1 METPS
6 GQWGLARGEEGPA
19 LLRRE
24 GREGAAGAPR
34 AAVPGPR
41 RTGSPGTPTPLQAD
55 GHPVFGWKLE
65 ARGLRASAESRAS

>member
-24 GREGAAGAPR
+24 GREGAASAPR

-41 RTGSPGTPTPLQAD
+41 RTGGPQAPLLLCRLTATLFLA
-55 GHPVFGWKLE
+55 G
-65 ARGLRASAESRAS
+65 S